1 MQLYYNK
8 YNYSLQVGI
17 KNRSY
22 IWKEGIFRMKT
33 SMNAEAIGSKYYPDT
48 QNWSNEQK
56 LQFMN
61 ENDGLIIALVAKYSY
76 LKDCSMDREDLYQV
90 ASEAFW
96 NAFFTYN
103 PEKGTR
109 FTTYIQILMKN
120 EINELLRWSNAQKRM
135 PLEIP
140 ISYDAIVKDGEEWSG
155 GENIQ
160 ILEFKESVGTLS
172 IEDQILQKELKDVVY
187 RLLRNYKRR
196 EQYIF
201 LSLVYKLK
209 SQVELAK
216 ELNCSQ
222 AKISTDYNRIR
233 RSLQNDLQEI
243 GY

>member
-1 MQLYYNK
+1 
-8 YNYSLQVGI
+8 
-17 KNRSY
+17 
-22 IWKEGIFRMKT
+22 
-33 SMNAEAIGSKYYPDT
+33 
-48 QNWSNEQK
+48 
-56 LQFMN
+56 
-61 ENDGLIIALVAKYSY
+61 
-76 LKDCSMDREDLYQV
+76 MDQEDLYQV

-103 PEKGTR
+103 PKKGTR
-109 FTTYIQILMKN
+109 LTTYIQILMKN

-135 PLEIP
+135 PLETP
-140 ISYDAIVKDGEEWSG
+140 ISYGAFVKDGEEWSG

-187 RLLRNYKRR
+187 RLLRNYKKR

-222 AKISTDYNRIR
+222 AKISTDYNRIWQF
-233 RSLQNDLQEI
+233 LQNDLQEM